1 MSQTPTFSTGKA
13 GETVLFVAFPWE
25 NKGKQYFCDLP
36 GRFLIGNRRG
46 VNHKSTVSLC
56 FPLETQQKVL
66 FPFIFLCESVILKV
80 YVSET
85 YIFLVQI
92 VEIIV
97 VLIVFLE
104 HGNFASG
111 RHLRWEHVQV
121 NNCHRSLLILAIS

>member
-1 MSQTPTFSTGKA
+1 M
-13 GETVLFVAFPWE
+13 
-25 NKGKQYFCDLP
+25 
-36 GRFLIGNRRG
+36 
-46 VNHKSTVSLC
+46 
-56 FPLETQQKVL
+56 ETQQKVL